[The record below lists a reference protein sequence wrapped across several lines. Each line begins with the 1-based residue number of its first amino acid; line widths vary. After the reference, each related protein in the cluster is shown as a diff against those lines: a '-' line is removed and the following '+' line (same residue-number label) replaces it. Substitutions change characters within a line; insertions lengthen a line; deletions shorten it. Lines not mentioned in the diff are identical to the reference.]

1 MIRSLSMLVLFFI
14 GIAPLSAQA
23 PPPKVANP
31 GDIHLALGNPS
42 DAKHAAD
49 DPNNF
54 LMVKPQFALS
64 YNNKKGTPNWVSY
77 YLKRADMGRAPRP
90 QNAFHPDEDLPK
102 GFHRV
107 FPGDYFYNA
116 TALTRG
122 HMCPSSHRN
131 NTEANS
137 KATFVMTNMVP
148 QTEELNGGSWELLER
163 HCRDLCFDDGKEM
176 MIVCGPHGQGGDTAR
191 GHMLTVGNGHVIVPK
206 VTWKVILVVDGG
218 GTRGPLA
225 RVNAK
230 SRLIAVIM
238 PNTREPNEN
247 VPWTKYIVP
256 CSEVETLTGYKFFD
270 TVPAEIIGPLKKK
283 ADRAMNGPLDDRTM
297 ASASWS
303 PALRRPLPT
312 RTATPTA
319 TDEN

>member
-1 MIRSLSMLVLFFI
+1 MFRFL
-14 GIAPLSAQA
+14 LSAIAVCISLALTSAQTPIAQQPAKQLA
-23 PPPKVANP
+23 PANP

-42 DAKHAAD
+42 QAKHDAD
-49 DPNNF
+49 ESTNY

-64 YNNKKGTPNWVSY
+64 YNERKGTPNWVSY

-90 QNAFHPDEDLPK
+90 QGFSPDSDLPK

-116 TALTRG
+116 TNLTRG

-131 NTEANS
+131 NTEANARS
-137 KATFVMTNMVP
+137 TFVMTNMVP
-148 QTEELNGGSWELLER
+148 QTEELNGGSWELLESY
-163 HCRDLCFDDGKEM
+163 CRDLCFDDGKEM
-176 MIVCGPHGQGGDTAR
+176 MIVCGPHGQGGDTKK
-191 GHMLTVGNGHVIVPK
+191 GHMLTVGNGRVIVPK
-206 VTWKVILVVDGG
+206 ATWKVILVFDGG

-230 SRLIAVIM
+230 SRLIAVVM

-256 CSEVETLTGYKFFD
+256 ATEIEALTGLKFFD
-270 TVPAEIIGPLKKK
+270 AVPADIIGPLKKK
-283 ADRAMNGPLDDRTM
+283 ADRAMNGDFGSREFARESMPEMR
-297 ASASWS
+297 AK
-303 PALRRPLPT
+303 RP
-312 RTATPTA
+312 
-319 TDEN
+319 